1 MHRPPCSRLD
11 RRLPV
16 KNGMFLGLMRVLLV
30 WCRTSNKFS
39 RPRGYHSCPT
49 RWKMKLNSWRSETK
63 LSGKI
68 LTWEDATNR
77 PKELPVLRIVGD
89 LCSFGQDLLAKD
101 VGAAVA

>member
-1 MHRPPCSRLD
+1 
-11 RRLPV
+11 
-16 KNGMFLGLMRVLLV
+16 
-30 WCRTSNKFS
+30 
-39 RPRGYHSCPT
+39 
-49 RWKMKLNSWRSETK
+49 MKLNSWRSETK

-101 VGAAVA
+101 VGAAVAPACQMSNLHAPSLPATLFANRHAPGEPLSSEKTR